1 MLRLSEPLRG
11 RLCGRRVLRR
21 RRETS
26 LSSVNEYQFP
36 WGRGGAKHRHRDQT
50 RRPNAS
56 WLGAL
61 PRPRRAAGPDS
72 PGAGRGRRAAPWLS
86 VEEGLGSGGVGQ
98 HHNLWTA
105 SSRMVTF
112 FSLRNV
118 AVRGGGGGSGTSP
131 TKLAQPLGRRSPPAP
146 GPVGASR
153 GSEAARSVPSE
164 GE

>member
-1 MLRLSEPLRG
+1 MGGESFEEDEKRHSPASMSISSPGGGEGRNIVTEIKLDGQTHRG
-11 RLCGRRVLRR
+11 
-21 RRETS
+21 
-26 LSSVNEYQFP
+26 
-36 WGRGGAKHRHRDQT
+36 
-50 RRPNAS
+50 
-56 WLGAL
+56 LGAL